1 MRGCAGGNG
10 GVHEPLTGGA
20 DAQCEISRMNVMVFY
35 LMPYADLDL
44 RVKDQYRSAWIVLP
58 NSHFDP
64 VKGHALYNRYL
75 DELELCDEIGFDGV
89 CVNEHHQTAY
99 GMMPSPVV
107 TASALARRTS
117 KGRIAILGSAFC
129 LRENPLTLAEEHAM
143 IDVITGGRLITG
155 FVRGV
160 GSEYFSFGANP
171 VHSLERHKEAHD
183 LVVRA
188 WTEPG
193 PFAFEGK
200 HYNMQYVNCWPRPF
214 QKPHPPIWCPSMGS
228 LETIEWAA
236 HPDRKYVYLQ
246 NFSPRQSVA
255 RYLNMYREIAQCKFG
270 YEAASDRIGWGAP
283 VYLSDTDEKAVDEAR
298 PHIEALFNVFLPKLS
313 ELMFFPPGY
322 LSPASLKSVLAH
334 KKANTGGV
342 KIETLIERGIIFC
355 GSPDTVR
362 RQIAEAHGEL
372 GFQEFLAML
381 QFGTMPAELSVRNI
395 RLFALEVLPALQAL
409 TDRDYRGYEPPRAA
423 AGSTST
429 HWLS

>member
-1 MRGCAGGNG
+1 MK
-10 GVHEPLTGGA
+10 
-20 DAQCEISRMNVMVFY
+20 VMVFY

-44 RVKDQYRSAWIVLP
+44 GVKDQYRSAWIVLP

-107 TASALARRTS
+107 TASALARRTK
-117 KGRIAILGSAFC
+117 KGRIAILGNAFC

-171 VHSLERHKEAHD
+171 VHSLERHQEAHD

-188 WTEPG
+188 WTETG

-200 HYNMQYVNCWPRPF
+200 HYNLQYVNVWPRPY
-214 QKPHPPIWCPSMGS
+214 QQPHPPIWCPSMGS

-246 NFSPRQSVA
+246 NFSPRQSVS
-255 RYLNMYREIAQCKFG
+255 RYLNMYREFAQRKFG
-270 YEAASDRIGWGAP
+270 YVANSDRIGWGAP
-283 VYLSDTDEKAVDEAR
+283 VYVSDTDAKAVDEAR
-298 PHIEALFNVFLPKLS
+298 PHIEALFNVFLPKVS

-322 LSPASLKSVLAH
+322 LSPGSLKAVLAH

-342 KIETLIERGIIFC
+342 RIETLIERGIIFC

-362 RQIAEAHGEL
+362 RQITEAHNEL
-372 GFQEFLAML
+372 GFQEFLTML
-381 QFGTMPAELSVRNI
+381 QFGTMPAELSVKNI
-395 RLFALEVLPALQAL
+395 RLFAAEVLPALQAL
-409 TDRDYRGYEPPRAA
+409 TDNDYRGFELPKHAA
-423 AGSTST
+423 E
-429 HWLS
+429 